1 MFPSQRNIIQ
11 TPNRSTAIIYYIL
24 KATLLLTIVYFRGN
38 NVIQWRAVYLHTNVY
53 FQLFCIGFI
62 NSSNFTSI
70 KCKNVHA
77 NGEIQLLNLKLTESR
92 LFKKCLLHCISII
105 YFIKWN
111 LLHPFS
117 ICYFS
122 IKGKM
127 LPYHWRIW
135 QNLNKSE
142 KQIEK
147 MLYIDPWILKNI

>member
-1 MFPSQRNIIQ
+1 M
-11 TPNRSTAIIYYIL
+11 A
-24 KATLLLTIVYFRGN
+24 LLLTIVYFRGN
-38 NVIQWRAVYLHTNVY
+38 NVIYNEERYIHTNIY
-53 FQLFCIGFI
+53 FRLFCIGFI
-62 NSSNFTSI
+62 NCSNFTSI
-70 KCKNVHA
+70 ECKHVHA

-92 LFKKCLLHCISII
+92 LLKKCLLHCISII

-111 LLHPFS
+111 FLHPFS
-117 ICYFS
+117 ICYLS

-147 MLYIDPWILKNI
+147 MFCISILGSSKNIQSFFHPGCDFSWLK